1 MGGGKSSTTTQSV
14 SIPPE
19 VMARYNAVNARAE
32 QVASQPFQKY
42 QGQFVA
48 GLTGQQ
54 REGMQNVN
62 QAANQAQSY
71 YNTATNQ
78 LQNAYNQGYG
88 QTQAAY
94 QPLQQGYAQG
104 QQYAG
109 QAAQQYGQG
118 YGAAQPYYQGA
129 TSTLEQGLE
138 GAGAANQGAMTAAQ
152 AAPSAAQAAN
162 QFSQAQ
168 IFGAQQQSALANQAA
183 MAQAMGAT
191 GASSPYYQ
199 AATQGIGAALASG
212 QPYQGLATNAAMAGS
227 RSVGPQGLDIGAYM
241 SPYTQQV
248 ANTTLQALQQQQQQE
263 MAGQTANAIRSGA
276 FGGDRAGLAAAN
288 LARQQSLATAQAM
301 APIYQQGYA
310 QALAA
315 AQQQQGVGLSAAQ
328 ADRAAQQQLA
338 QQALAIGQQGYGQQM
353 GAAQQQ
359 AALGQALFGQG
370 VTGSQNLAQL
380 GQTQYAQA
388 LGAGTAAGQ
397 LGQQLYGQGA
407 QQAQLLSGLGQTAFG
422 QNLAASQQQQ
432 ALGQGLAGLGMQ
444 YGQALQGLGQQQ
456 FAQGQGMSAQQ
467 AALAQQGYGM
477 GAGTA
482 QAMAGLGTGAQAAAL
497 QGAQAQIAAGTL
509 EQQTNQADMTARY
522 QEFLQER
529 GFPYQQAQFLA
540 NIAMGT
546 GALSGSTTTTQQPT
560 GFFSDERLKEDAE
573 QIGKTNDGQPIYR
586 FRYKGDPRYQI
597 GLMAQ
602 EVAQDHPDAVGK
614 HDGYLTVD
622 YKAAT
627 DDAVEHRASGGV
639 VPNWMG
645 GAVDEPG
652 YYADGGGVMPR
663 QGYASGSTVQDSD
676 FMRAILQS
684 QLQSFGPFSGGGPYG
699 GAGAGTPGDKS
710 QGYVPKATLPVSKLV
725 TASPVGGGGQRSGLD
740 QAASTGRSIAE
751 LVKMGEQGYAKAK
764 SFLSDDKKAPAKP
777 TQGGTTVTKTE
788 PAGAASGAP
797 AKADAPS
804 ERAKPVSYESGK
816 EGFQIPGGDQPDT
829 GGVMPVDSMEDA
841 GKMVRQVEPEDIFFA
856 SGGVV
861 PRLGYAG
868 LGKVIDPYEMQDPS
882 KGVNAYIEDATEEAE
897 DTSDDKLPGAGGSG
911 GAGKARGVGDDIK
924 DIAGLAGTAASAG
937 KAIASLAALLP
948 FSDERLKDN
957 IEKVGKLNDGQN
969 VYRYDFGNGRTQIGL
984 LAQEV
989 LSKKPEAVG
998 KRDGYLTVDYDK
1010 ATEGAIKRAMGG
1022 LTRQGYATEGEVEET
1037 PRYKIEPQNLE
1048 DMPEHRQA
1056 MLKAIYGPESG
1067 GRYDIRYGGVGSSG
1081 KTFDPEGPHPNIR
1094 ERRDDGRYSTAAGA
1108 GQFIKGTW
1116 DAVTGGAPMTKGY
1129 QDAATW
1135 KLASDD
1141 YSRRTGRDLDADL
1154 QETGVTPEIKQALA
1168 PTWEA
1173 FAKQGR
1179 GGGKG
1184 VIPASDMPSEKA
1196 TPVQYSGEDA
1206 SSGFSIPGGSNFWVP
1221 ALSVVG
1227 SMLASR
1233 NPTLGGAI
1241 GEGIVGGVAGY
1252 QAQQRLTADLAKN
1265 VLDIVRDRFNV
1276 TTDQKTGETRYFNK
1290 NTSELLTPAQFK
1302 QVVGGMARGLN
1313 VDPAV
1318 LGIVSPGQ
1326 QQGGYTIPGGG
1337 GERTPMAPPP
1347 PGQGGAPAAA
1357 PGQTTAAP
1365 GAAQPGAAPTEE
1377 AKPVDLTRMNQ
1388 TQLIDYAQKNPK
1400 AFAGLEGER
1409 DPNALQQQIANLAQR
1424 EKNATNQGDT
1434 AEASRLAAERME
1446 IQKLKDTYLREA
1458 VDLQYKTNIELT
1470 KAQTEGYNK
1479 YLEKAAGR
1487 AETYD
1492 TARSSLKRLA
1502 DIYSSYEPNRAEELK
1517 TQVTD
1522 FLAGIGF
1529 NVFDRAYQNASF
1541 DEAMKTAL
1549 TQAFKIVD
1557 ENGLTRAPGAAM
1569 QNAVQTVPAPTL
1581 TAGGAYMLIGKALGE
1596 LDYYKNKDQKF
1607 LEQPRGTQP
1616 AEFLLNYSKNYKDET
1631 PTNYTRKVFESEI
1644 RPGPGVTRQTIE
1656 SARRSYGF
1664 ERPAGSEPAPAAGGT
1679 QQQPATPA
1687 VPQVGAVQQ
1696 GYRFL
1701 GGNPAD
1707 PASWQKVQ

>member
-19 VMARYNAVNARAE
+19 VMARYNAVNQRAE

-42 QGQFVA
+42 EGQFVA
-48 GLTGQQ
+48 GLGAQQ
-54 REGMQNVN
+54 QAGMQGVN

-78 LQNAYNQGYG
+78 LQNAYTQGYD

-94 QPLQQGYAQG
+94 QPLQQGYQQG

-109 QAAQQYGQG
+109 QAANQYGQA
-118 YGAAQPYYQGA
+118 YQAAQPYYQDA
-129 TSTLEQGLE
+129 TSTLQSGLT
-138 GAGAANQGAMTAAQ
+138 GAGAANQGAMAAAQ

-168 IFGAQQQSALANQAA
+168 IFGAQQQAQAANQAA
-183 MAQAMGAT
+183 MAQALGAT

-199 AATQGIGAALASG
+199 AATQGIGQALASG

-227 RSVGPQGLDIGAYM
+227 RSVGPQALDVNAYM

-248 ANTTLQALQQQQQQE
+248 AATTMQALQQQQQQE

-315 AQQQQGVGLSAAQ
+315 AQQQQGVGLAAEQ
-328 ADRAAQQQLA
+328 ANRAAQQQLA

-370 VTGSQNLAQL
+370 VTGSQNLANL
-380 GQTQYAQA
+380 GQMQYAQA

-422 QNLAASQQQQ
+422 QNLAASQQQA
-432 ALGQGLAGLGMQ
+432 ALGQGQAALGMQ

-477 GAGTA
+477 GAGTSA
-482 QAMAGLGTGAQAAAL
+482 AMANLGAGAQNAAL

-509 EQQTNQADMTARY
+509 EQQTRQADLTAKY

-602 EVAQDHPDAVGK
+602 EVAQDHPEAVGK
-614 HDGYLTVD
+614 SDGYLTVD
-622 YKAAT
+622 YKVAT
-627 DDAVEHRASGGV
+627 DDAVKRAEGGL

-645 GAVDEPG
+645 GAVNEPG
-652 YYADGGGVMPR
+652 HYAEGGLVPR

-676 FMRAILQS
+676 FMKAILQS

-699 GAGAGTPGDKS
+699 GAGAGTPGDKAS
-710 QGYVPKATLPVSKLV
+710 GYVPKATLPVSKLV
-725 TASPVGGGGQRSGLD
+725 TASPIGGGGQQSGLS
-740 QAASTGRSIAE
+740 QAASTGRNIAD
-751 LVKMGEQGYAKAK
+751 LLNLGKQGYQEARKY
-764 SFLSDDKKAPAKP
+764 FGDEKKAPPAK
-777 TQGGTTVTKTE
+777 GGTTVTETK
-788 PAGAASGAP
+788 PAGAVSGATETP
-797 AKADAPS
+797 KADLPS
-804 ERAKPVSYESGK
+804 ARAKPVSQETGQ
-816 EGFQIPGGDQPDT
+816 EGFAIPQGEEAPSS
-829 GGVMPVDSMEDA
+829 GGVIPVESMEDA
-841 GKMVRQVEPEDIFFA
+841 DKLVRQVEPEDIFFA

-868 LGKVIDPYEMQDPS
+868 LGKVIDPYEMQNPAE
-882 KGVNAYIEDATEEAE
+882 GIGGYIEDAVEEAE
-897 DTSDDKLPGAGGSG
+897 DTSDDKIAGAGGSG
-911 GAGKARGVGDDIK
+911 GAGKARSGFDDVKDAAGIVGTGLK
-924 DIAGLAGTAASAG
+924 IAGTV
-937 KAIASLAALLP
+937 ASL

-957 IEKVGKLNDGQN
+957 IEKVGELHDGQN
-969 VYRYDFGNGRTQIGL
+969 VYRYDFGNGRTQLGL

-989 LSKKPEAVG
+989 LKKKPEAVG

-1022 LTRQGYATEGEVEET
+1022 FARQGYATEGEVEPAPAET
-1037 PRYKIEPQNLE
+1037 SGDVDLDKALNV
-1048 DMPEHRQA
+1048 
-1056 MLKAIYGPESG
+1056 LKRIESG
-1067 GRYDIRYGGVGSSG
+1067 NYKQLHPEITYKSGERDRAYGAYGIMGKNIPSWTEKHYGQRLTPEEFLDNPEAQDITAKGEFGSYVKSRGNLNDAYSMWHSGVPLETARAQG
-1081 KTFDPEGPHPNIR
+1081 
-1094 ERRDDGRYSTAAGA
+1094 RRDINMPTTSYVDKAMAYYSGAQPPAAS
-1108 GQFIKGTW
+1108 
-1116 DAVTGGAPMTKGY
+1116 
-1129 QDAATW
+1129 
-1135 KLASDD
+1135 SD
-1141 YSRRTGRDLDADL
+1141 RA
-1154 QETGVTPEIKQALA
+1154 
-1168 PTWEA
+1168 
-1173 FAKQGR
+1173 
-1179 GGGKG
+1179 
-1184 VIPASDMPSEKA
+1184 DMPSEKGA
-1196 TPVQYSGEDA
+1196 PVEYAGGDA
-1206 SSGFSIPGGSNFWVP
+1206 ASGFSIPGGSNFWVP
-1221 ALSVVG
+1221 ALSMVG

-1241 GEGIVGGVAGY
+1241 GEGLVGGVAGY
-1252 QAQQRLTADLAKN
+1252 QAQQKLSADLAKN

-1290 NTSELLTPAQFK
+1290 STGELLSPGQFK
-1302 QVVGGMARGLN
+1302 QVVAGMARGLN

-1318 LGIVSPGQ
+1318 LGIVEPKS
-1326 QQGGYTIPGGG
+1326 GGFSLPGGM
-1337 GERTPMAPPP
+1337 GERTPIAPPP
-1347 PGQGGAPAAA
+1347 AGQGAG
-1357 PGQTTAAP
+1357 TTAAP
-1365 GAAQPGAAPTEE
+1365 GATPGTAQPGAAPTEE
-1377 AKPVDLTRMNQ
+1377 TKPVDLTRMNQ
-1388 TQLIDYAQKNPK
+1388 TQLMDYAQKNPK
-1400 AFAGLEGER
+1400 SFAGLEGER
-1409 DPNALQQQIANLAQR
+1409 DPNVLQQQIANLAQR

-1434 AEASRLAAERME
+1434 AEAQRLAAERVEM
-1446 IQKLKDTYLREA
+1446 QKLKDQYLREA
-1458 VDLQYKTNIELT
+1458 VDLQYKQNLELT

-1479 YLEKAAGR
+1479 YLEGAAKR

-1492 TARSSLKRLA
+1492 IARGSLKRLA
-1502 DIYSSYEPNRAEELK
+1502 DIYSNYEPNRAEEMK

-1522 FLAGIGF
+1522 FLAGLGF

-1616 AEFLLNYSKNYKDET
+1616 AEFLLNYSKNFKDET
-1631 PTNYTRKVFESEI
+1631 PTNYTRKAFETEI
-1644 RPGPGVTRQTIE
+1644 RPGPGVNRETIE
-1656 SARRSYGF
+1656 SARRTYGF
-1664 ERPAGSEPAPAAGGT
+1664 DRPAGAEPAPAAGT
-1679 QQQPATPA
+1679 RQPADNLPTIA
-1687 VPQVGAVQQ
+1687 S
-1696 GYRFL
+1696 
-1701 GGNPAD
+1701 PAD
-1707 PASWQKVQ
+1707 AARLPSGTRFRDPNGVVRQVP

>member
-1 MGGGKSSTTTQSV
+1 MGSGKSSTTTQSV

-32 QVASQPFQKY
+32 KVAKEPFQKY
-42 QGQFVA
+42 EGQFVA
-48 GLTGQQ
+48 GLTDQQ
-54 REGMQNVN
+54 KAGMANVN
-62 QAANQAQSY
+62 QASQQAQPY
-71 YNTATNQ
+71 FQQATGQ
-78 LQNAYNQGYG
+78 LQNAYTQGYG

-94 QPLQQGYAQG
+94 QPLQQGYEQAQG
-104 QQYAG
+104 YAG
-109 QAAQQYGQG
+109 QAANQYGGAYQG
-118 YGAAQPYYQGA
+118 AQPYYQDA
-129 TSTLEQGLE
+129 TSTLQQGLG
-138 GAGAANQGAMTAAQ
+138 GAGAANTAAMSAAQ
-152 AAPSAAQAAN
+152 SAPSAAQAAN
-162 QFSQAQ
+162 QFSQQQ
-168 IFGAQQQSALANQAA
+168 IFGAQQQAAFANQAA
-183 MAQAMGAT
+183 MAQALGAQ

-199 AATQGIGAALASG
+199 AATEGIGQALAAG

-227 RSVGPQGLDIGAYM
+227 RAVGPQALDVNAYM

-248 ANTTLQALQQQQQQE
+248 AQTTLQALQQQQQQE

-315 AQQQQGVGLSAAQ
+315 AQQQQGVGLAAEQ
-328 ADRAAQQQLA
+328 ANRAAQQQLA
-338 QQALAIGQQGYGQQM
+338 QQALAIGQQGFGQQAS
-353 GAAQQQ
+353 AAQQM
-359 AALGQALFGQG
+359 AGLGQALFGQG

-380 GQTQYAQA
+380 GQNQYAQA

-407 QQAQLLSGLGQTAFG
+407 QQAQLLAGLGQTAFG

-432 ALGQGLAGLGMQ
+432 ALGQGLAALGMQ

-467 AALAQQGYGM
+467 AALAQQGFGM
-477 GAGTA
+477 GAGTSA
-482 QAMAGLGTGAQAAAL
+482 AMANLGTGAQQAAL
-497 QGAQAQIAAGTL
+497 QGSQAQIAAGTL
-509 EQQTNQADMTARY
+509 EQQTQQADLTAKY

-602 EVAQDHPDAVGK
+602 EVASEHPEAVGK

-622 YKAAT
+622 YKVAT
-627 DDAVEHRASGGV
+627 DDAVKRAEGGL

-645 GAVDEPG
+645 GVVDEPG
-652 YYADGGGVMPR
+652 HYAEGGLVPR
-663 QGYASGSTVQDSD
+663 QGYAAGSTVQDSD
-676 FMRAILQS
+676 FMKAILQS
-684 QLQSFGPFSGGGPYG
+684 QLESFGPFGGTGLYG
-699 GAGAGTPGDKS
+699 GAGKGTPGAKVE
-710 QGYVPKATLPVSKLV
+710 GYVPKATLPVSKLV
-725 TASPVGGGGQRSGLD
+725 TAGGVPSQQSSGLS
-740 QAASTGRSIAE
+740 QAASTGRNIAD
-751 LVKMGEQGYAKAK
+751 LLNLGKQGYQEAKK
-764 SFLSDDKKAPAKP
+764 YFGDEKKADPNAPK
-777 TQGGTTVTKTE
+777 GGTTVTKTE
-788 PAGAASGAP
+788 PAGASSTPIKVAAKTESGR
-797 AKADAPS
+797 S
-804 ERAKPVSYESGK
+804 GGPVSYETGK
-816 EGFQIPGGDQPDT
+816 GEGAFYLPGKDPNSPDSMVPAS
-829 GGVMPVDSMEDA
+829 GGVVPVESMEDA
-841 GKMVRQVEPEDIFFA
+841 DKLVRQVEPEDIFFA
-856 SGGVV
+856 AGGVV
-861 PRLGYAG
+861 PRQGYAG
-868 LGKVIDPYEMQDPS
+868 LGKVVDPYEQQDPS
-882 KGVNAYIEDATEEAE
+882 EGINAYIEDATESQE
-897 DTSDDKLPGAGGSG
+897 DTSDDKLPGTGSG
-911 GAGKARGVGDDIK
+911 GAGKGRGIGDDIK
-924 DIAGLAGTAASAG
+924 DAASLAGTLATAG
-937 KAIASLAALLP
+937 KAIMAILP

-957 IEKVGKLNDGQN
+957 IEKVGELNDGQN

-989 LSKKPEAVG
+989 MKNRPEAVG
-998 KRDGYLTVDYDK
+998 KRNGYLTVDYDK

-1022 LTRQGYATEGEVEET
+1022 MARQGYADGSTVEEQ
-1037 PRYKIEPQNLE
+1037 PRYKIQPQNLE

-1056 MLKAIYGPESG
+1056 LIKEIYGIESG
-1067 GRYDIRYGGVGSSG
+1067 NRYDIRHGGQE
-1081 KTFDPEGPHPNIR
+1081 TIDTNAPHP
-1094 ERRDDGRYSTAAGA
+1094 GRAPARGGKSSASGA
-1108 GQFIKGTW
+1108 GQFIFDTW
-1116 DAVTGGAPMTKGY
+1116 NDITGNAPMTKGY
-1129 QDAATW
+1129 QDSATW
-1135 KLASDD
+1135 TLAARD
-1141 YSRRTGRDLDADL
+1141 YNKRTGRDLDADL
-1154 QETGVTPEIKQALA
+1154 QEKGITPEVRTALA

-1173 FAKQGR
+1173 YAKQGY
-1179 GGGKG
+1179 GSSGKG
-1184 VIPASDMPSEKA
+1184 LVPSADMPSEKGA
-1196 TPVQYSGEDA
+1196 PVEYQSPDA

-1221 ALSVVG
+1221 ALSMVG

-1252 QAQQRLTADLAKN
+1252 QAQQKLTSDLAKN

-1290 NTSELLTPAQFK
+1290 STGELLTPGQFK
-1302 QVVGGMARGLN
+1302 VVVAGMARGLN

-1318 LGIVSPGQ
+1318 LGIVEPKS
-1326 QQGGYTIPGGG
+1326 GGFSLPGGM
-1337 GERTPMAPPP
+1337 GERTPLAPPP
-1347 PGQGGAPAAA
+1347 AGPGGGTQAA
-1357 PGQTTAAP
+1357 PGAAPTTAP

-1388 TQLIDYAQKNPK
+1388 TQLMDYAQKNPK
-1400 AFAGLEGER
+1400 SFAGLEGER
-1409 DPNALQQQIANLAQR
+1409 DPNVLQQQIANLAQR

-1434 AEASRLAAERME
+1434 AEASRLAAERVEM
-1446 IQKLKDTYLREA
+1446 QKLKDQYLREA
-1458 VDLQYKTNIELT
+1458 VDLQYKQNIELT

-1479 YLEKAAGR
+1479 YLEGAAKR

-1492 TARSSLKRLA
+1492 IARGSLKRLA
-1502 DIYSSYEPNRAEELK
+1502 DIYSNYEPNRAEEMK

-1596 LDYYKNKDQKF
+1596 LDYYKNKDQRF

-1616 AEFLLNYSKNYKDET
+1616 AEFLLNYSKNFKDET
-1631 PTNYTRKVFESEI
+1631 PTNYTRKVFETEI
-1644 RPGPGVTRQTIE
+1644 RPGPGVTRDTIE
-1656 SARRSYGF
+1656 SARRTYGF
-1664 ERPAGSEPAPAAGGT
+1664 ERPAGTEPAPATGGAR
-1679 QQQPATPA
+1679 QPADNLPTIA
-1687 VPQVGAVQQ
+1687 S
-1696 GYRFL
+1696 
-1701 GGNPAD
+1701 PAD
-1707 PASWQKVQ
+1707 AARLPSGTRFRDPNGVVRVVP